1 MHVRA
6 GAEVDTVVAQVLD
19 ALVRVSGARRAGLA
33 LSEGAGRRLRF
44 TSSDRDLEVTPDGEV
59 GLRWDHID
67 AYDHQPLTSVVRTG
81 KPVMGVLAL
90 MAAQYPDF
98 AESLRGEEIVA
109 VAAVPLRSRTDI
121 LGGIVLLYDVPQ
133 PFGAQQIAQ
142 LEFTATRAATELRE
156 AGRPLS
162 PMVPLRPDGPG
173 GSDDSEAEKPGE
185 PDHEVADLEMD
196 ATPVAVA
203 RVRRF
208 ARQQLQQWGVEEDV
222 LDAVVLCV
230 SELVTNVV
238 MHAGSKAWI
247 RLTRD
252 DDRVGVTV
260 RDGGGPALFAVSSSK
275 SAEALQVHG
284 RGLQLVESLS
294 DEWGSEIAH
303 GGTTVWCV
311 FWRAAATA

>member
-19 ALVRVSGARRAGLA
+19 TLVRVSGARRSGLA
-33 LSEGAGRRLRF
+33 LTEGAGRRLRF
-44 TSSDRDLEVTPDGEV
+44 TSSDRDLEVTADGQV
-59 GLRWDHID
+59 GLSWDHID

-81 KPVMGVLAL
+81 KPAMGVLSL
-90 MAAQYPDF
+90 LAAQYPDF

-109 VAAVPLRSRTDI
+109 VAAVALRSRTDI

-133 PFGAQQIAQ
+133 SFGAQQIAQ
-142 LEFTATRAATELRE
+142 LEFTAARAASELRE
-156 AGRPLS
+156 AGRPTGE
-162 PMVPLRPDGPG
+162 MVALKPRGPG
-173 GSDDSEAEKPGE
+173 GSGTADPEA
-185 PDHEVADLEMD
+185 PDNREVADIEIE

-208 ARQQLQQWGVEEDV
+208 ARQQLQDWGVEEDV

-247 RLTRD
+247 RLSRD
-252 DDRVGVTV
+252 DERVGVTV
-260 RDGGGPALFAVSSSK
+260 RDGGGPALFAVSPDV
-275 SAEALQVHG
+275 EALPVHG

-294 DEWGSEIAH
+294 DEWGSEVTN
-303 GGTTVWCV
+303 GGTVVWCV
-311 FWRAAATA
+311 FWRAVASA